1 MVSESTHD
9 KYSSVD
15 DINSFDPISPY
26 NRARTDKKFI
36 SEVTEHRSVSQNG
49 VKEKFQSSL
58 KEFLIFPHTKEA
70 KAKQI
75 DAGSLTLLKN
85 AVLVNCHEV

>member
-15 DINSFDPISPY
+15 DINSFDPISPH
-26 NRARTDKKFI
+26 NRARTDKKF
-36 SEVTEHRSVSQNG
+36 VPQRAEHRPVSQNG
-49 VKEKFQSSL
+49 VKEKYESSL
-58 KEFLIFPHTKEA
+58 KEFLIFPNTKEA